1 MTKTVYDPFGTAIVL
16 VNNLA
21 QIIVVPE
28 STLCIDATEV
38 IMKPV
43 MMFET
48 KDGFEKI
55 YVRTVDWDNL
65 VLVSAKRTGDVYMS
79 DNYLLNPPIEHIFEL
94 MKSCRQIK

>member
-16 VNNLA
+16 VNSLA

-28 STLCIDATEV
+28 STVCIDATEV

-48 KDGFEKI
+48 KDGVEKI

-65 VLVSAKRTGDVYMS
+65 VLVSAKKAGENFIS